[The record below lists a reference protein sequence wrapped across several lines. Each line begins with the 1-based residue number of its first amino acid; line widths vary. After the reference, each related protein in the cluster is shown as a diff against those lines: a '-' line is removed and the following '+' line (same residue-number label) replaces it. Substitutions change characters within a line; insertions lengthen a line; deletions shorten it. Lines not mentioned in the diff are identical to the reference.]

1 MEKNACP
8 FTLGILGVGQSSW
21 SAAAQLKPEA
31 RICPSRNT
39 VIFFQVDLERSQV
52 PGGIIP
58 HGIFRSTNGRRPAAS
73 EFLCGKPKQQEGRPT
88 WHRPLLFGFNIILR
102 PLWKKRH
109 VTFSFSLTGNQ
120 THGPRRIRYLFSYNQ

>member
-1 MEKNACP
+1 MSFYSRAFRCGPK
-8 FTLGILGVGQSSW
+8 FLVGSS
-21 SAAAQLKPEA
+21 STETRGQNPPKSKY
-31 RICPSRNT
+31 CDF
-39 VIFFQVDLERSQV
+39 FFQVDLERSQV

-120 THGPRRIRYLFSYNQ
+120 TQGPRRIRYLFSYNQ